1 MKTKWYRKSG
11 IKGLLVLLTVFFMV
25 AACAGAG
32 ASVLI
37 MSKGVQ
43 PLDSKDYVDSQSF
56 TDNVYNLSHTI
67 VDAIN
72 ERHILD
78 QADDEELIDLK
89 ELNQGDTLTHKSTSG
104 LAYRAGDLYDW
115 AKSPSWDTSTD
126 VLICRQPDGSDYYM
140 YYRDF
145 ADKIATG
152 ELKFVFGSDEDEGT
166 ENTKDILSMLSGREY
181 TYYGY
186 ESDNIGIRNNGVE
199 YVTDADGNV
208 AYTDVYNYES
218 SGNNDAPLKEVYKPD
233 GADSILDVV
242 NNNKEWKGNL
252 SKAYQYLYEA
262 LVQYSDASYG
272 EKILKT
278 YASGATNVNYMYVD
292 TKSGKVYTNIKDVT
306 SSNYLKTLDKLTS
319 GAGPFVLIAPDTQ
332 DCVLGFSNISDWTV
346 SYWQNMLKNTGLA
359 GENYLYFVSVDKDF
373 PVLDRI
379 KQEKLVY
386 DKFEPWLVPVMA
398 GSVLAL
404 ILALAGVVIL
414 TIGAGRNNEDKKVH
428 LNFFDRCYT
437 EIVAVVV
444 FMIWLMGTSVIVQA
458 MDDEEMRIVWKTI
471 GFGTLGLW
479 FGIWFLAGWLSLVR
493 RIKARSLW
501 RDSLLRHILLL
512 VRKCFSKCSNLLVFL
527 GGNMISRVKIILL
540 FGIFIFLQ
548 FMFTGMTVEGGSALS
563 LLLMI
568 VMDCAVLYYLI
579 KKAWGREQIIAG
591 LKKITDGDLQYK
603 IPTEKL
609 SGEQEMVADYIN
621 HIGEGLD
628 AAVENSLKNERMKTE
643 LITNV
648 SHDIKTPLT
657 SIINYVDLL
666 KRENPEDPKI
676 RGYLEVLE
684 NKAQRLKVLTEDVVE
699 ASKASTGNIALEMTD
714 LNFIELVHQVIGEF
728 EEKFEERNL
737 TMVVHFDEEEAII
750 CADGRRLWRVLENV
764 FGNVSKYA
772 MENTRVY
779 VDVKVDRPNVQLSL
793 KNISAQPLNISAEE
807 LTERFIRGDV
817 SRNTEGSGLGLSI
830 AKDLVQLQGGEFK
843 LYLDGDLFKV
853 TIEFRMK

>member
-152 ELKFVFGSDEDEGT
+152 ELKFVFGSDEDEET

-319 GAGPFVLIAPDTQ
+319 GASPFMLIAPDTQ

>member
-319 GAGPFVLIAPDTQ
+319 GAGPFMLIAPDTQ

-699 ASKASTGNIALEMTD
+699 ASKANTGNIALEMTD

>member
-166 ENTKDILSMLSGREY
+166 ENTKDILSMLLGREY

-404 ILALAGVVIL
+404 ILALAGVVL
-414 TIGAGRNNEDKKVH
+414 MTIGAGRNNEDKKVH

-830 AKDLVQLQGGEFK
+830 AKDLVQLQGGELK

-853 TIEFRMK
+853 TIGFEVK

>member
-145 ADKIATG
+145 ADKIAIG

-319 GAGPFVLIAPDTQ
+319 GAGPFMLIAPDTQ

-807 LTERFIRGDV
+807 LAERFIRGDV

>member
-262 LVQYSDASYG
+262 LVQDSDASYG

-319 GAGPFVLIAPDTQ
+319 GAGPFMLIAPDTQ

-471 GFGTLGLW
+471 GFGALGLW
-479 FGIWFLAGWLSLVR
+479 F
-493 RIKARSLW
+493 
-501 RDSLLRHILLL
+501 
-512 VRKCFSKCSNLLVFL
+512 
-527 GGNMISRVKIILL
+527 
-540 FGIFIFLQ
+540 
-548 FMFTGMTVEGGSALS
+548 
-563 LLLMI
+563 
-568 VMDCAVLYYLI
+568 
-579 KKAWGREQIIAG
+579 
-591 LKKITDGDLQYK
+591 
-603 IPTEKL
+603 
-609 SGEQEMVADYIN
+609 
-621 HIGEGLD
+621 
-628 AAVENSLKNERMKTE
+628 
-643 LITNV
+643 
-648 SHDIKTPLT
+648 
-657 SIINYVDLL
+657 
-666 KRENPEDPKI
+666 
-676 RGYLEVLE
+676 
-684 NKAQRLKVLTEDVVE
+684 
-699 ASKASTGNIALEMTD
+699 
-714 LNFIELVHQVIGEF
+714 
-728 EEKFEERNL
+728 
-737 TMVVHFDEEEAII
+737 
-750 CADGRRLWRVLENV
+750 
-764 FGNVSKYA
+764 
-772 MENTRVY
+772 
-779 VDVKVDRPNVQLSL
+779 
-793 KNISAQPLNISAEE
+793 
-807 LTERFIRGDV
+807 
-817 SRNTEGSGLGLSI
+817 
-830 AKDLVQLQGGEFK
+830 
-843 LYLDGDLFKV
+843 
-853 TIEFRMK
+853 

>member
-319 GAGPFVLIAPDTQ
+319 GAGPFMLIAPDTQ

-699 ASKASTGNIALEMTD
+699 ASKSSTGNIALEMTD